1 MQWFNSLVTDTLGA
15 ATDPNFANVVLLM
28 HMDGTNGGTTFTDVK
43 SHTTSVGSGT
53 PTTSTSQF
61 KFGTASL
68 NIPTDSKVDVT
79 VSANE
84 FDFGTGA
91 FTVEFWM
98 YSGSTAND
106 QHIIGNTDGANTGS
120 WGILYSGGTHAFSM
134 IGSGG
139 SASFTLAPALSLNTW
154 YHIAICRSG
163 TSNRLFVDGTQN
175 AATQTDSTNYANAV
189 TTYAIGRCT
198 NNARPFVGNLDDV
211 RVTKGVARYT
221 SNFTAPTAAF
231 PNS

>member
-1 MQWFNSLVTDTLGA
+1 MQWFNNFATNASTT
-15 ATDPNFANVVLLM
+15 TDPYFANVVLLM

-43 SHTTSVGSGT
+43 GHTTSVGSGT

-68 NIPTDSKVDVT
+68 NVPTGSKVNVT

-91 FTVEFWM
+91 FTVEFWL
-98 YSGSTAND
+98 YSGSASNG
-106 QHIIGNTDGANTGS
+106 QHIIGNIDGGSTGS
-120 WGILYSGGTHAFSM
+120 WGILYSGGSNVFSVL
-134 IGSGG
+134 GSGG
-139 SASFTLAPALSLNTW
+139 GVSFALSSSLSLNTW

-163 TSNRLFVDGTQN
+163 TSNRLFINGTQN
-175 AATQTDSTNYANAV
+175 DVTQTDSTNYANAA
-189 TTYAIGRCT
+189 TTYAIGRST
-198 NNARPFVGNLDDV
+198 DNARPFVGNLDDI